1 MARSALGKGA
11 VNYGREYPGD
21 SLIRRIPIR
30 FRTALVRATLLVAVS
45 AAWAQE
51 PHPPTPPPPPAAKK
65 IKCSGRPVPQLEDIT
80 EKAGIRFRH
89 TSNPLNTYI
98 VESMIGG
105 FILFD
110 YDRDG
115 WVLIFFTIS
124 PPVQTPLPQATTP
137 ARLYTPIPDC

>member
-21 SLIRRIPIR
+21 SLIRRTPIR

-65 IKCSGRPVPQLEDIT
+65 IKCSRRPLPQLEDIT
-80 EKAGIRFRH
+80 EKTGSPFLH
-89 TSNPLNTYI
+89 PSNPLNSYLL
-98 VESMIGG
+98 ESI
-105 FILFD
+105 
-110 YDRDG
+110 RC
-115 WVLIFFTIS
+115 V
-124 PPVQTPLPQATTP
+124 
-137 ARLYTPIPDC
+137 